1 MVTDTIIRVITGA
14 IWLETLLIIASVI
27 VSWLPIRQWHPA
39 IRALHVVVDPVLRP
53 FRRILPTIAGF
64 DFSPLL
70 AILVLQ
76 AVSTL
81 VSSLA
86 LGSRVSVLA
95 TLVSVVAQLVLAVL
109 LFLALLVGL
118 RLVLSALKPSPWNP
132 LVRFVDRASDP
143 LVRPFA
149 RIARSASVTIAALI
163 ALVGYFGLYVVAG
176 FVFASL
182 QRLVA

>member
-1 MVTDTIIRVITGA
+1 M
-14 IWLETLLIIASVI
+14 
-27 VSWLPIRQWHPA
+27 
-39 IRALHVVVDPVLRP
+39 
-53 FRRILPTIAGF
+53 
-64 DFSPLL
+64 
-70 AILVLQ
+70 
-76 AVSTL
+76 L

>member
-1 MVTDTIIRVITGA
+1 MDWTRPGNSGETRSQPMLLGRPRPTGWADPSGDTIIRVITGA

-86 LGSRVSVLA
+86 LGSRLA
-95 TLVSVVAQLVLAVL
+95 SLAALVSVVAKLVLA
-109 LFLALLVGL
+109 
-118 RLVLSALKPSPWNP
+118 
-132 LVRFVDRASDP
+132 
-143 LVRPFA
+143 
-149 RIARSASVTIAALI
+149 
-163 ALVGYFGLYVVAG
+163 
-176 FVFASL
+176 
-182 QRLVA
+182 